1 MEKLECYYINR
12 GTCAIVPIEN
22 DMSEVFELDN
32 SFIVKKTPIEI
43 IDESCRYFGSSY
55 KGRNEGS
62 KRLLSMNYKL
72 PVLIEEFNNIIFFPT
87 SSPRFGY
94 CIWISLNNIKNY
106 IKVDTNSKIVFSN
119 DNELLI
125 KNSYYSLENQIF
137 RASMLDSIIRRRRNN

>member
-62 KRLLSMNYKL
+62 KRLLGMNYKL
-72 PVLIEEFNNIIFFPT
+72 PVLIEEFNNLIFFPT
-87 SSPRFGY
+87 SSPRFGH

-106 IKVDTNSKIVFSN
+106 VKVNTNSKLIFNS
-119 DNELLI
+119 DRELLI